1 MNQKSAPTST
11 TIRTGSNG
19 EIEGA
24 GRDWLVVLGFIV
36 VACVIRLHGLS
47 ASNLWL
53 DEANSWQVASGSWQ
67 NMLRE
72 LRGSPVGPL
81 YFVLLKPWI
90 SALGDSAFALRA
102 FSVAASLVLIAVTYA
117 LGARLLSRRAAALAS
132 ALVAL
137 SPLEMYF
144 AQEARMY
151 MLTSLLAAL
160 CLWSYAVWR
169 TEALA
174 AQDGETRA
182 GTVSLLRY
190 ACAAVAL
197 LFSNPVAGPLLV
209 AINVDA
215 LVVWWRT
222 RGSLDAARSSP
233 RRKATLSWIVAQ
245 LAVIAVIVAYAASV
259 RLHSAASSQ
268 AWRTPLG
275 LERALREAMLLP
287 FNAISGQHYFAPDFW
302 AAVGELSHGRSGL
315 RRFLITLIVQ
325 PLTLLVFVL
334 AGDATIRE
342 RWNARY
348 EPQATPLVDSGRRLL
363 LLALLVPLLFCVAI
377 STVRGLE
384 VARYFF
390 YVVPFFMLLLGDG
403 LLRLRRNVRLASF
416 AVLGAAIL
424 LGTMSTKASI
434 SRDSDYRATAALI
447 EHESQPGDRIMI
459 QPREMGQPMRFYLHA
474 RETPIIG
481 LAADARAA
489 RELAA
494 LPPGRTWVVID
505 YRSPLYTLAPSELEA
520 ALGTPVERDAYTSD
534 ASAGVRVALV
544 DTRAAPK

>member
-1 MNQKSAPTST
+1 
-11 TIRTGSNG
+11 
-19 EIEGA
+19 
-24 GRDWLVVLGFIV
+24 
-36 VACVIRLHGLS
+36 
-47 ASNLWL
+47 
-53 DEANSWQVASGSWQ
+53 
-67 NMLRE
+67 MLRE

-117 LGARLLSRRAAALAS
+117 LGARLVSRRAAALAS

-137 SPLEMYF
+137 SPLELYF

-151 MLTSLLAAL
+151 MLTSLLAAI

-190 ACAAVAL
+190 AFAAVAL

-209 AINVDA
+209 AINLDA

-222 RGSLDAARSSP
+222 RGSRDAARSSP

-245 LAVIAVIVAYAASV
+245 LAVIAIIVAYAASV
-259 RLHSAASSQ
+259 RLDSAASSQ

-287 FNAISGQHYFAPDFW
+287 FNAISGQRFFAPDFW
-302 AAVGELSHGRSGL
+302 AAVGELSHGQGGL
-315 RRFLITLIVQ
+315 RRFLIPLIVQ
-325 PLTLLVFVL
+325 PLPLLVSVL

-348 EPQATPLVDSGRRLL
+348 EPQATPIVDSGRRLL

-403 LLRLRRNVRLASF
+403 LLRLRRKVRLASF

-424 LGTMSTKASI
+424 FGTMSTKASI

-459 QPREMGQPMRFYLHA
+459 QPREMGQPLHFYLHPHDA
-474 RETPIIG
+474 PIIG
-481 LAADARAA
+481 LAADASAGVA
-489 RELAA
+489 LAA

-520 ALGTPVERDAYTSD
+520 ALRSPVERDAYTSD